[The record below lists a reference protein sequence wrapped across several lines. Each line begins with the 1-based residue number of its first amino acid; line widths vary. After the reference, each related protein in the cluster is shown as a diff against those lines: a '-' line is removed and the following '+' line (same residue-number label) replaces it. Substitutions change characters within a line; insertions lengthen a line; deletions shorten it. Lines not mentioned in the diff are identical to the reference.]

1 MMPLV
6 SDTASNSPMGE
17 RMPDPSAV
25 RRPAV
30 DQKCD
35 LNEWRMLVS
44 EQSALNVGYW
54 VGLDVRSVGQLQS
67 VLLID
72 PRSAVA
78 CLNDVMNGKVQ

>member
-1 MMPLV
+1 
-6 SDTASNSPMGE
+6 
-17 RMPDPSAV
+17 
-25 RRPAV
+25 
-30 DQKCD
+30 
-35 LNEWRMLVS
+35 MLVS